1 MRAWLSSACGAP
13 KSAINPSPPSLLT
26 MPRLRRT
33 AVRIAISAGSSRE
46 IASSGSSSE
55 IRSVER
61 CRSTQRTVRY
71 LRSPDGGL
79 DAPDG
84 RPGTTA
90 PQEEQ
95 YKSPTF
101 GVDRQTWQNTL
112 SFLHQQD
119 QISERRW
126 QNKRLSRPLQ
136 TGASDRRRT
145 A

>member
-1 MRAWLSSACGAP
+1 
-13 KSAINPSPPSLLT
+13 

-33 AVRIAISAGSSRE
+33 AVRMAIKAGSSRE

-71 LRSPDGGL
+71 LPSPDGGL

-101 GVDRQTWQNTL
+101 SVDRQTWQNTL
-112 SFLHQQD
+112 SICHQQD
-119 QISERRW
+119 QSRERPR
-126 QNKRLSRPLQ
+126 QNERL
-136 TGASDRRRT
+136 GG
-145 A
+145 